1 MPVLIFVAVS
11 PSLMFIACILLYLC
25 PCGSFF
31 RPLCVLNPC
40 LVFSLQDLNREV
52 SRFRDELWM
61 GIRDLSRKTD
71 LIVLVHNLSHK
82 IPRYNHPD
90 MIQQKPV
97 LSLLLDEAKSL
108 GIPWVLAVTNRFS
121 VSAHQQKAA
130 VDAVVQAYQASLST
144 TGVINSCPYVMPG
157 AASASL
163 SWGATGADSDGRMG
177 AQKLLSVPMNLVR
190 RPFQKKDIVLPVE
203 GVKPL
208 CQVVHRVLRSHEEA
222 SFQVKAFHFKFMGH

>member
-1 MPVLIFVAVS
+1 MTSAAHRSVFNS
-11 PSLMFIACILLYLC
+11 K
-25 PCGSFF
+25 
-31 RPLCVLNPC
+31 CVLTFFP
-40 LVFSLQDLNREV
+40 LFFIFIFTFMVLQDLNREI
-52 SRFRDELWM
+52 SHFKDELWM

-82 IPRYNHPD
+82 IPRYNHSD
-90 MIQQKPV
+90 VSQQKPV

-108 GIPWVLAVTNRFS
+108 GIPWVLAITNKFS

-163 SWGATGADSDGRMG
+163 SLGATGGDSDGRMG
-177 AQKLLSVPMNLVR
+177 AQKFLFAPINLVR

-203 GVKPL
+203 GVTSL
-208 CQVVHRVLRSHEEA
+208 CQLVHCVLRSHEEA
-222 SFQVKAFHFKFMGH
+222 SLQVKIVHFNFILH